1 MACTGDSLR
10 IENRKEVTLLLS
22 MATSYVDF
30 RSMPTA
36 DEKARMLAYFDGA
49 ADYPTLLAA
58 HIADFS
64 ALMDRVTLELEGGDD
79 SLPTDVRLKRM
90 QKDKSDQSLIAL
102 LFQYGRYLT
111 VSGSRPGTNAMTLQG
126 IWNEQVRAPWSSSY
140 TTNINTEMN
149 YWPTDAVGLGEC
161 FTPLVDFAEK
171 LAANGSS
178 TAKA

>member
-1 MACTGDSLR
+1 
-10 IENRKEVTLLLS
+10 
-22 MATSYVDF
+22 
-30 RSMPTA
+30 
-36 DEKARMLAYFDGA
+36 
-49 ADYPTLLAA
+49 
-58 HIADFS
+58 
-64 ALMDRVTLELEGGDD
+64 
-79 SLPTDVRLKRM
+79 M

-111 VSGSRPGTNAMTLQG
+111 VSGSRPKTNAMTLQG

-171 LAANGSS
+171 LAANGILHRQGVL
-178 TAKA
+178 